1 MPLGIRIFLV
11 YFLFVGLAGGFV
23 LSTVMDEIRPGVRQS
38 TEETLVDTANL
49 LAELLS
55 ADLRAGRLQQSR
67 WQSLFQAYGLRQ
79 PQAQI
84 GEVSKLAVN
93 HRIYVTD
100 AAGKVLLDSSG
111 QAVGEDYS
119 RWNDVYLTLRGEY
132 GARSSREV
140 ADDPESS
147 VMYVAAPIKDQ
158 GQIIGVVSVSKPSR
172 TLQPYIDRS
181 QRRLAYFG
189 AGFIVLGLLIGGL
202 LSWWLSAS
210 LRRLTTYARAVA
222 VGEDYSRW
230 NDVYL
235 TLRGEYGARSSREV
249 ADDPESSVMYV
260 AAPIKDQGRII
271 GVVSVSKP
279 SRTLQPY
286 IDRSQRRLAY
296 FGAGFIVLGLLV
308 GGLLSWWLSASL
320 RRLTTYARAV
330 AVGERVSAPALR
342 GGELGQLATALEQ
355 MRRELEGKAYVE
367 RYVHTLT
374 HELKSP
380 LAAIRGAAELLEG
393 EMPQAQRQRFVAN
406 IQSESARL
414 QQLIERLLH
423 LAQVEQRQ
431 TLEERVAVPLHSL
444 LDELSQAQTARIEGA
459 GVQVDNHVGADLQ
472 LLGERFLL
480 RQALSNLLD
489 NALDFTPAG
498 GVLRWTAAREGE
510 QLQVCLFN
518 SGAVIPDYALLRLT
532 ERFYSLPRPNS
543 GRKSTGLGLNFV
555 QEVASLHGGVLQ
567 VRNVADGVEVCV
579 RLPAVG

>member
-1 MPLGIRIFLV
+1 MPLGVRIFLV
-11 YFLFVGLAGGFV
+11 YFLFVGLAGWFV

-55 ADLRAGRLQQSR
+55 ADLRAGRLQQSS
-67 WQSLFQAYGLRQ
+67 WQSLFQAYGQRQ

-158 GQIIGVVSVSKPSR
+158 GRIIGVVAVSKPSR
-172 TLQPYIDRS
+172 TLQPYIERS
-181 QRRLAYFG
+181 QQRLARFG
-189 AGFIVLGLLIGGL
+189 AGLIGLGLLLGAL
-202 LSWWLSAS
+202 LSWWLSAA
-210 LRRLTTYARAVA
+210 LRRLTGYARAV
-222 VGEDYSRW
+222 S
-230 NDVYL
+230 
-235 TLRGEYGARSSREV
+235 
-249 ADDPESSVMYV
+249 
-260 AAPIKDQGRII
+260 
-271 GVVSVSKP
+271 
-279 SRTLQPY
+279 
-286 IDRSQRRLAY
+286 
-296 FGAGFIVLGLLV
+296 AGQ
-308 GGLLSWWLSASL
+308 
-320 RRLTTYARAV
+320 
-330 AVGERVSAPALR
+330 RVSAPALR

-393 EMPQAQRQRFVAN
+393 EMAEAQRQRFVAN

-431 TLEERVAVPLHSL
+431 GLEERVAIPLHAL
-444 LDELSQAQTARIEGA
+444 LDDLSQAQAARIQAA
-459 GVQVDNHVGADLQ
+459 GVQVENQVDAGLQ

-489 NALDFTPAG
+489 NALDFTPPG
-498 GVLRWTAAREGE
+498 GVLRWSTRGE
-510 QLQVCLFN
+510 DGQLWVCLYN
-518 SGAVIPDYALLRLT
+518 SGPAIPDYALARLT
-532 ERFYSLPRPNS
+532 ERFYSLPRPTT

-555 QEVASLHGGVLQ
+555 QEVVNLHGGTLRVG
-567 VRNVADGVEVCV
+567 NVPGGVEVGL
-579 RLPAVG
+579 RLPTLA